1 MAESRLI
8 LLSQPVVFRARH
20 DFRLMQAE
28 KVKAGHIAPSS
39 IQRSVGQS
47 LTLSP
52 SLPLSRRD
60 PCASLRAH
68 LIVASDR
75 GSLLARR
82 DERSEA
88 LRWVELLT
96 I

>member
-20 DFRLMQAE
+20 DFRLMQTE

-60 PCASLRAH
+60 HCASLRAH
-68 LIVASDR
+68 LIVRFRS
-75 GSLLARR
+75 GQFAR
-82 DERSEA
+82 SKG
-88 LRWVELLT
+88 
-96 I
+96 